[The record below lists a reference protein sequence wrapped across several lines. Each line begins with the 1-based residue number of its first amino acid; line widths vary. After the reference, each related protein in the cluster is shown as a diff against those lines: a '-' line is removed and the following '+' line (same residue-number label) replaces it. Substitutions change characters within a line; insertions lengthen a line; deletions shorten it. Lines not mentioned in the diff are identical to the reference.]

1 MPAPRPI
8 VLLTGFGPF
17 PGTPDNLTSRLVPEL
32 ARRASRRFRGHDV
45 IDEIFPT
52 DWSQAPQQLS
62 ELYARHA
69 PKLAL
74 HFGVSERAT
83 GFQIETT
90 AFNRCVSAADA
101 AGCLPSAPQIEPDG
115 CESMSTRLPAA
126 EIVARLQAL
135 NLPASLSPDA
145 GGYLC
150 NSIFYRTLRHAAAL
164 PRTAVAGFIHIPQ
177 KLATADIG
185 TLSNAPRPFDWNVA
199 LLGSMEII
207 RVCLAL
213 APKR

>member
-1 MPAPRPI
+1 MPAQRPI
-8 VLLTGFGPF
+8 ILLTGFGPF

-52 DWSQAPQQLS
+52 EWSRAPQRLS

-74 HFGVSERAT
+74 HFGVSEWAT
-83 GFQIETT
+83 GFQIETM
-90 AFNRCVSAADA
+90 AFNRCAGTADA
-101 AGCLPSAPQIEPDG
+101 AGCLPSAPQIEPVG
-115 CESMSTRLPAA
+115 CDSLPTRLPAA

-145 GGYLC
+145 GSYLC
-150 NSIFYRTLRHAAAL
+150 NNIFYRTLCHAAAL
-164 PRTAVAGFIHIPQ
+164 PRTAVAGFIHLPQ
-177 KLATADIG
+177 KLAAADIA
-185 TLSNAPRPFDWNVA
+185 TLSNAQRPFDWNVA

-207 RVCLAL
+207 RVCLGL
-213 APKR
+213 APKH